1 MHGMSY
7 WVHMF
12 FLSLIEHTLR
22 LPPHLLDLS
31 LDKTIQGEL
40 ENQFLDKVIADLGL
54 CISVYDIRSIDGDFV
69 FPADGAST
77 YTYLLDS
84 LKTSTDWSILC
95 QIHPTCS
102 TFFLLWNSRSQVIW
116 IRDNQE
122 QKFPI
127 DGIDKIRFQVQS
139 VSYSPV
145 PVEQPKESKPFA
157 PMVILVYIDVPHW
170 KMMPASD
177 YYGLFSSSSP
187 ISMLDHL
194 IMMV

>member
-1 MHGMSY
+1 
-7 WVHMF
+7 MF

-40 ENQFLDKVIADLGL
+40 ESQFLDKVIADLGL

-77 YTYLLDS
+77 YTVYLIYFSFYNLSIRDCCIAFIFNFVFQNKPCFKASFGFSSVKIAAMHMYLLDS

-95 QIHPTCS
+95 QIHPALWFAL
-102 TFFLLWNSRSQVIW
+102 TFGVLLQ
-116 IRDNQE
+116 
-122 QKFPI
+122 
-127 DGIDKIRFQVQS
+127 IRFQVQS

-157 PMVILVYIDVPHW
+157 PMVILV
-170 KMMPASD
+170 
-177 YYGLFSSSSP
+177 SSSFELHP
-187 ISMLDHL
+187 FKRDI
-194 IMMV
+194 VTP